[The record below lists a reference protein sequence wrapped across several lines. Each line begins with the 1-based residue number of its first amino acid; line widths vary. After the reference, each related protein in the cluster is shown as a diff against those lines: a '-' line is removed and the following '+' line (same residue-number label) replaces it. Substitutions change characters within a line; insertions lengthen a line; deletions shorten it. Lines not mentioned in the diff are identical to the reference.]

1 MDYENYSIHELKMQ
15 NLILEDAIK
24 NKNMEIMKMEEKAI
38 TEKANME
45 YLNNIIYTQKEDIK
59 NITNDNIDKS
69 NRIEIL
75 IKKSKEINNLTSAID
90 IKNNFIKALNNEIE
104 NLNNTQEDLL
114 SLGTYKNNKNFDL
127 NKENEA
133 LKASEQWYKETI
145 DYKEQVIKNN
155 IDIIKERNIQITKLE
170 VRQRQLIAKDI
181 ESFQEIY
188 HLKEVV
194 KKGDTSLNELTERV
208 CELVDEIEDKDQYIE
223 KLLVRINDLKNNSQC
238 TNNCYSNKDK
248 EMLNLND
255 EIKTLKYNLE
265 DKRNYIHNIEG
276 EKNRHIKTLNQQMSE
291 LISYKVDA
299 SNIIREKDKYIEKLL
314 NRINYI
320 KNTVDS
326 RTIIIELNK
335 RLEELKNTKNDKI
348 AELRT
353 VINKQSDL
361 IQSMKDIAVTIEKAK
376 ICE

>member
-188 HLKEVV
+188 HLEEVV